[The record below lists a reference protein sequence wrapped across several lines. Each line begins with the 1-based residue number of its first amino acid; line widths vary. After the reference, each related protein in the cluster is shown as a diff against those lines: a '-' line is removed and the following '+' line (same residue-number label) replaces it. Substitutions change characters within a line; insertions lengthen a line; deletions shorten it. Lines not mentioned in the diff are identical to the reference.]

1 MKGKAA
7 RKFKRYLT
15 EPDELKGE
23 NRRRCGNLTL
33 KELKLHLGNV
43 DIETL
48 TPPQALQPK
57 TVN

>member
-15 EPDELKGE
+15 EPDDFKGE
-23 NRRRCGNLTL
+23 NRRKYGNLTL
-33 KELKLHLGNV
+33 KELKLQLGDV

-57 TVN
+57 PDN